1 MSPFAKAKCSRA
13 LVLSAR
19 RHHAHRACELTARS
33 MQKTASSE
41 LLSVTQTLRLH
52 FFSSAQLIQTRPP
65 HVLQQSAS
73 FVNMKFWTTT
83 TRFFAL
89 AVLPWCR
96 SITQTRSA
104 LRHGLA
110 FTRSVISARGATT
123 RVEKHRCHAHCEIRR
138 RGAHFSFGG
147 HRDRYQIYLSWP
159 GHSPYSRRR
168 AAIKAARARGAATG
182 PHPSPLR

>member
-1 MSPFAKAKCSRA
+1 M
-13 LVLSAR
+13 SAR
-19 RHHAHRACELTARS
+19 CHHAHGPCELKARS
-33 MQKTASSE
+33 VQKTASSE

-65 HVLQQSAS
+65 HVVQQSAS
-73 FVNMKFWTTT
+73 FVNIKFWTTT
-83 TRFFAL
+83 TRFLAL

-123 RVEKHRCHAHCEIRR
+123 RVEKHRGHAHCEIRR

-147 HRDRYQIYLSWP
+147 HRDRHESYLSWP
-159 GHSPYSRRR
+159 GHTSYSRRR
-168 AAIKAARARGAATG
+168 AEIKAARAQGAPTRGLPFAFTA
-182 PHPSPLR
+182 LD